1 MMRNQD
7 EGDKGRGRMWMRMI
21 VIAKV
26 CLRRIATSY
35 CIVDSLAKGQW
46 PLITEKGVFT
56 RVEART
62 EHYGFPP

>member
-1 MMRNQD
+1 
-7 EGDKGRGRMWMRMI
+7 
-21 VIAKV
+21 VIAKG

-56 RVEART
+56 RVEARA
-62 EHYGFPP
+62 EHHGFPP